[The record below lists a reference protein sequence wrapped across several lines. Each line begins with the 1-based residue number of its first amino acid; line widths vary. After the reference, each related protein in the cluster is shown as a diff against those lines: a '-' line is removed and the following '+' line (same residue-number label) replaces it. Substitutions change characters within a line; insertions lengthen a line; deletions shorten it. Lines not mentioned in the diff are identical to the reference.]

1 MPFALT
7 DIAPSLHWYLAI
19 IYEPE
24 HTLLP
29 PLPTKEVSLSQRG
42 KLRRKNPAEP
52 DVNPDTQ
59 KELPPNHD
67 LPPMEG
73 PSEPDVDM
81 VSLHATCASTPSI
94 TQDEDMDDISPI
106 EFSQSCSISNIP
118 LEKPHSSSS
127 SKLISIRGRSAS
139 VGKASGRSMSV
150 GTRSVNEI
158 ESTVSGRSP
167 RPDSMDVDV
176 TVIDVEADQEVTE
189 LRDIPISSKAS
200 TPTEFSDPPSTLSSK
215 PSSRHDGIP
224 PLQFYGPSRKGKQ
237 KAQGP
242 DVVPDSEEEHEGDDD
257 EKHEQEVDAMLGG
270 VLPSQIMANDPP
282 M

>member
-7 DIAPSLHWYLAI
+7 DVAPSLHWYLAI
-19 IYEPE
+19 IYEPG

-29 PLPTKEVSLSQRG
+29 PLPPKEVSLSQRG
-42 KLRRKNPAEP
+42 KLRRKNLAES
-52 DVNPDTQ
+52 DVNPGTEQ
-59 KELPPNHD
+59 ELLPNHD

-73 PSEPDVDM
+73 PSEPDVEM
-81 VSLHATCASTPSI
+81 ASLHATCASTPSI

-127 SKLISIRGRSAS
+127 SKLISMRGRSAS
-139 VGKASGRSMSV
+139 VGKTSGRSMSV
-150 GTRSVNEI
+150 GTRSINEI

-167 RPDSMDVDV
+167 RLDSMDVDV
-176 TVIDVEADQEVTE
+176 TVIDVEADQEATE
-189 LRDIPISSKAS
+189 LKEIPTAS
-200 TPTEFSDPPSTLSSK
+200 TSTEVSDPPSTLSSK

-224 PLQFYGPSRKGKQ
+224 PLRFYGPSRKGKQ
-237 KAQGP
+237 KSQEP

-270 VLPSQIMANDPP
+270 VLPSQSIRIANDPP